1 MRDPY
6 DILGVKR
13 SADEAEI
20 KRAFRQ
26 LAKKLHP
33 DANASDPKAQ
43 DKFAELNT
51 AYEILSDKDKRG
63 QFDRGEID
71 AEGKP
76 RAPDYAGF
84 GGAGTG
90 GRRQRG
96 GFSGFDGDTIFE
108 SFTFGPDGQSGYSRR
123 GGRPGAGAGGGAFD
137 DIGDIFGFGRQQR
150 SAGGGFS
157 PKPGENV
164 EISLPV
170 ELEEAAQGAS
180 KRVTLPNGKQID
192 LKVAPGTL
200 EGHRMRLKGQGEQSF
215 EGGPAGDAFV
225 TITYAPH
232 PKFRREGDDLR
243 TELMLPLEDAVLGA
257 KVRVPTLSGAV
268 ELNVPAWTSGGRT
281 FRLRGKGMPKAEG
294 AAGDLLV
301 TTNIALPEG
310 KDADLEALLRKKR
323 DGKAS

>member
-6 DILGVKR
+6 DILGVAR

-20 KRAFRQ
+20 KRAFRR

-33 DANASDPKAQ
+33 DANTSDPKAQ
-43 DKFAELNT
+43 DKFAELNA

-71 AEGKP
+71 GDGKP
-76 RAPDYAGF
+76 RAPDYSGF
-84 GGAGTG
+84 GGAGT
-90 GRRQRG
+90 RRPR

-108 SFTFGPDGQSGYSRR
+108 SFTFGPEGQSGYTRR
-123 GGRPGAGAGGGAFD
+123 GGRPGAGGGAGGGAFD

-164 EISLPV
+164 ELTLPI
-170 ELEEAAQGAS
+170 ELEDAVQGAN
-180 KRVTLPNGKQID
+180 KRVTLPSGKQLD

-200 EGHRMRLKGQGEQSF
+200 DGHRMRLKGQGDQSF
-215 EGGPAGDAFV
+215 EGGVAGDAFV
-225 TITYAPH
+225 TISYAPH
-232 PKFRREGDDLR
+232 AKFRREGDDLR
-243 TELMLPLEDAVLGA
+243 SELMLPLEDATLGA

-268 ELNVPAWTSGGRT
+268 ELNIPAWTSGGRT
-281 FRLRGKGMPKAEG
+281 FRLRGKGLPKAG
-294 AAGDLLV
+294 GGAGDLLV
-301 TTNIALPEG
+301 TTNIALPEP
-310 KDADLEALLRKKR
+310 KDADLEALMRKRR

>member
-6 DILGVKR
+6 DILGVAKT
-13 SADEAEI
+13 ADEAEI
-20 KRAFRQ
+20 KRAFRRQ
-26 LAKKLHP
+26 AKKLHP

-43 DKFAELNT
+43 DKFAELNS

-76 RAPDYAGF
+76 RMHDFA
-84 GGAGTG
+84 GAG
-90 GRRQRG
+90 GRGRSR

-108 SFTFGPDGQSGYSRR
+108 SFSFGPEGQTGYTRR
-123 GGRPGAGAGGGAFD
+123 GGAGRGGNFD

-150 SAGGGFS
+150 SAGGGFT

-164 EISLPV
+164 ELTLTI
-170 ELEEAAQGAS
+170 ELEEAALGAS
-180 KRVTLPNGKQID
+180 KRFTLPSGKQVD

-200 EGHRMRLKGQGEQSF
+200 EGHRMRLKGQGEASF
-215 EGGPAGDAFV
+215 EGGAPGDAFV

-232 PKFRREGDDLR
+232 PRFRREGDDLR
-243 TELMLPLEDAVLGA
+243 TEIMVPLEDAVLGA

-268 ELNVPAWTSGGRT
+268 ELNIPAWTSGGRT
-281 FRLRGKGMPKAEG
+281 FRLRGKGMPKADG
-294 AAGDLLV
+294 GHGDLLV
-301 TTNIALPEG
+301 TTNLSLPETP
-310 KDADLEALLRKKR
+310 DPEIEALLRKR
-323 DGKAS
+323 REANGA